1 MPALNQ
7 TQENIRRART
17 VNGLPPDQHRTP
29 FRNLRDALAL
39 HAKVSAN
46 KVFLV
51 AYDAHNQ
58 RTELSYIEF
67 VARCHQVANLMY
79 DDLGIQR
86 GDRVAVMGHN
96 APEIVLIYMACWI
109 IGAAVVPQNVAEDDN
124 RIGYIL
130 RSSGAK
136 LLFAMDAYVER
147 AEHILQAE
155 GEAGAPN
162 IMGIVQIGGEERPG
176 TVLFEDVVRGRS
188 TTFLGDESGA
198 KSGDLSIR
206 SGNERTAT
214 LDDAALIVYTSGT
227 TGAPKG
233 VVLSQYNLI
242 ADAQA
247 LASWQ
252 AITGNQR
259 LMCVLPIHHVN
270 GIVVTLVTP
279 LLVGGSTVLNEK
291 FTVSHFWDRVVR
303 EKVQIVSVVP
313 TLLQFLLD
321 HARENHQKG
330 ETIFG
335 YGIHR
340 LNLAQF
346 RHFICGAGTL
356 SVQLARAFE
365 DVIGFPI
372 LHGYGLSETTC
383 YSCMLPI
390 QLSWEAHQAWLRT
403 EGYPSIGCPLA
414 VNEMAIF
421 SADGSGQ
428 QLAAGERGE
437 ICVRGHNVMLGY
449 DQRDDANEAAF
460 AFSWFRTGDEG
471 YFRVDEEGRP
481 FFFITGRLKELI
493 NRGGVKF
500 SPFEIEEV
508 ALALE
513 GVKAALAVAFEND
526 YYGEEVGLYVVPEDG
541 AQPSIELILSACR
554 DALGFEKSPKVVIF
568 GTDIPM
574 TSTGK
579 YQRLR
584 LRDQFSEFRTQ
595 QFRR

>member
-1 MPALNQ
+1 MPLDSV
-7 TQENIRRART
+7 TQANIVHAKT
-17 VNGLPPDQHRTP
+17 AYHVSPSQHQTP
-29 FRNLRDALAL
+29 FRNIRDALAL
-39 HAKVSAN
+39 HAKVSSS
-46 KVFLV
+46 KTFLIF
-51 AYDAHNQ
+51 YDADNQ
-58 RTELSYIEF
+58 RTEYSYVEF
-67 VARCHQVANLMY
+67 VARAHQVANLMY
-79 DDLGIQR
+79 DDLGIKR

-109 IGAAVVPQNVAEDDN
+109 IGAAVVPQNMAEDDS

-130 RSSGAK
+130 RNSEAK
-136 LLFAMDAYVER
+136 LAFVMSPYLDR
-147 AEHILQAE
+147 ADRIVHAE
-155 GEAGAPN
+155 GEHAVKNIAG
-162 IMGIVQIGGEERPG
+162 IIQIGGDKRDHMLDFHE
-176 TVLFEDVVRGRS
+176 VVGGRS

-198 KSGDLSIR
+198 KSGDVSIR

-214 LDDAALIVYTSGT
+214 LEDDALIVYTSGT

-247 LASWQ
+247 IASWQ
-252 AITGNQR
+252 VITGNQR

-270 GIVVTLVTP
+270 GIVVTLIAP
-279 LLVGGSTVLNEK
+279 LLVGGSTVLNQK
-291 FTVSHFWDRVVR
+291 FTVNHFWDRVVR
-303 EKVQIVSVVP
+303 EKVQIASVVP

-321 HARENHQKG
+321 YARENLAKG

-335 YGIHR
+335 HGIHR
-340 LNLAQF
+340 LNVAHF
-346 RHFICGAGTL
+346 RHFKCGAGTL
-356 SVQLARAFE
+356 SVQLARDFE
-365 DVIGFPI
+365 DVFGFPI

-383 YSCMLPI
+383 YSSILPI
-390 QLSWEAHQAWLRT
+390 DLSWTEHQSWMRDH
-403 EGYPSIGCPLA
+403 GYPSIGCPID

-421 SADGSGQ
+421 SAEGDGV

-437 ICVRGHNVMLGY
+437 ICVRGHNVMRGY
-449 DQRDDANEAAF
+449 YQRDDANTETF
-460 AFSWFRTGDEG
+460 KFGWFRTGDEG
-471 YFRVDEEGRP
+471 FFLLDERGRH

-508 ALALE
+508 ALGAK
-513 GVKAALAVAFEND
+513 GVKVALAVAFEND
-526 YYGEEVGLYVVPEDG
+526 YYGEEVGLYVVAQDG
-541 AQPSIELILSACR
+541 TQPTEADILAYCR
-554 DALGFEKSPKVVIF
+554 ATLGFEKSPKAVVF
-568 GTDIPM
+568 GTEIPV

-584 LRDQFSEFRTQ
+584 LRELFGEYKGM